1 MKESFTLSETVIP
14 ILQQLIRIRTSQPSG
29 DERDAAIYISSLF
42 PEDCVEK
49 RIISHGNNRASLIV
63 TIPGM
68 DRSRGVAIL
77 GHLDTIPVGDAK
89 EWTHS
94 PFGAEIVDGL
104 IYGRGSA
111 DMKGGLASIIF
122 AALSL
127 LQEESKPAV
136 DILFCF
142 TADEEDGGTGA
153 LSLVGGGF
161 LDKVEEIIIVKP
173 TNGKIGLAERGA
185 IWLRVK
191 TEGKSAHAAM
201 ADAQINALF
210 AFNKIAE
217 TIKALFSNEKKH
229 DLLGYT
235 TCLVTSLHAISDQCN
250 VVPHYVEG
258 TLDIR
263 TLPSVDHDWLCR
275 EMNECASCVESECR
289 DVRVFLEVI
298 QNRQPVGMDEG
309 APLVQSLKNIYR
321 DLNIP
326 WKTTG
331 LNYFT
336 DASILIPSLGVP
348 FVMFGPGDELFFH
361 QPDEYVRID
370 SVIRMGEVL
379 ALYAKTR
386 Q

>member
-1 MKESFTLSETVIP
+1 MLSETAIA
-14 ILQQLIRIRTSQPSG
+14 ILQQLIRMRTPQPAG
-29 DERDAAIYISSLF
+29 DERDAVIYISSLF
-42 PEDCVEK
+42 PENRVEK
-49 RIISHGNNRASLIV
+49 RIIRHENNRISLIV
-63 TIPGM
+63 TVPGT
-68 DRSRGVAIL
+68 DQNRGVAIL
-77 GHLDTIPVGDAK
+77 GHLDTIPVGNAK
-89 EWTHS
+89 EWAHS
-94 PFGAEIVDGL
+94 PFGAEIIDGL
-104 IYGRGSA
+104 IYGRGAA
-111 DMKGGLASIIF
+111 DMKGGVTSIIF

-127 LQEESKPAV
+127 LREDFKPAV
-136 DILFCF
+136 DIFFCF
-142 TADEEDGGTGA
+142 TADEEAGGTGA

-173 TNGKIGLAERGA
+173 TNEKIGLAERGA

-191 TEGKSAHAAM
+191 SEGKSTHAAM

-229 DLLGYT
+229 DFLGYT
-235 TCLVTSLHAISDQCN
+235 TCLVTSLHAVSDQCSI
-250 VVPHYVEG
+250 VPHYVEG

-263 TLPSVDHDWLCR
+263 TLPSVDHDWLFR
-275 EMNECASCVESECR
+275 EINACVSCVERECK
-289 DVRVFLEVI
+289 DVRVSLEVI
-298 QNRQPVGMDEG
+298 LNRQPVGMDEG
-309 APLVQSLKNIYR
+309 APLVQSLKSIYL

-326 WKTTG
+326 WETTG

-379 ALYAKTR
+379 TLYAKSR